1 MGRRPGIDR
10 ISSNDLTLLATDRG
24 QVPMHMAAVLMF
36 DAGAAPSLAELTAAL
51 GERIARVP
59 RLRRR
64 LVPSPPGFG
73 RPVWVDD
80 AAFSLPRHLSE
91 GAVSGGR
98 GDLLREAARLA
109 CERLPKDQPLWKAR
123 LVRAADGGGAAL
135 VFVAHHVMADG
146 LGGLA
151 VLSALG
157 DDRSELDDD
166 RPGPGAAPV
175 LQAPLPTPPAPAF
188 PQPGPTPRELLA
200 DAWRE
205 RLRALANTPRALAT
219 AARGLRELG
228 LTRRHRTHAEATTS
242 FNRPTGSIRSV
253 RTVALPLKEALDA
266 AHARGCT
273 LNDLVLVA
281 VSGALASTLRSRGEA
296 HRSFVVSVPITPRG
310 PREATTLGNI
320 NGIVPTEV
328 PADPDPAVR
337 LARVLEQAG
346 NRSGPSRG
354 ASVGPLGVAFRALA
368 RAGVF
373 QHFIDRQRLV
383 TTFLT
388 NVRGPAEPI
397 HLAGHRIASIVP
409 ITMTPGNVG
418 VCFAVLSYAG
428 ELVVSVIADPAVVPE
443 QDELTR
449 ILADE
454 LDTLAKT

>member
-1 MGRRPGIDR
+1 MGRRPSIDR

-24 QVPMHMAAVLMF
+24 QVPMHMAAVLTF
-36 DAGAAPSLAELTAAL
+36 DAGVAPSLAELTAAL

-91 GAVSGGR
+91 GAVPGGR
-98 GDLLREAARLA
+98 EDLLREASRLA
-109 CERLPKDQPLWKAR
+109 CERLPKDRPLWRAR
-123 LVRAADGGGAAL
+123 LVRAENDGAGAL
-135 VFVAHHVMADG
+135 VFIAHHVMADG

-157 DDRSELDDD
+157 DDRPE
-166 RPGPGAAPV
+166 PGAAPV
-175 LQAPLPTPPAPAF
+175 LPAPELPAPVPKPPVPTPPVTPF

-205 RLRALANTPRALAT
+205 RLSALADAPRALAS

-228 LTRRHRTHAEATTS
+228 LTRRHRTHGSATTS
-242 FNRPTGSIRSV
+242 FNRPTGSTRSV
-253 RTVALPLKEALDA
+253 RTVALPLKDVLGA

-281 VSGALASTLRSRGEA
+281 VCGALASTLRSRGEA

-310 PREATTLGNI
+310 PREATALGNI

-346 NRSGPSRG
+346 ARSGPSRG

-397 HLAGHRIASIVP
+397 RLAGHRIASIVP

-428 ELVVSVIADPAVVPE
+428 EL
-443 QDELTR
+443 
-449 ILADE
+449 
-454 LDTLAKT
+454 DTLAKT

>member
-1 MGRRPGIDR
+1 
-10 ISSNDLTLLATDRG
+10 
-24 QVPMHMAAVLMF
+24 
-36 DAGAAPSLAELTAAL
+36 
-51 GERIARVP
+51 
-59 RLRRR
+59 
-64 LVPSPPGFG
+64 
-73 RPVWVDD
+73 
-80 AAFSLPRHLSE
+80 
-91 GAVSGGR
+91 
-98 GDLLREAARLA
+98 
-109 CERLPKDQPLWKAR
+109 
-123 LVRAADGGGAAL
+123 
-135 VFVAHHVMADG
+135 MADG

-157 DDRSELDDD
+157 DDRPET
-166 RPGPGAAPV
+166 GAAPV
-175 LQAPLPTPPAPAF
+175 LRVPVLPASVPTPPVTPF

-205 RLRALANTPRALAT
+205 RLSALAT
-219 AARGLRELG
+219 APRVLASAARGLHELG
-228 LTRRHRTHAEATTS
+228 LTGRHRTHGSATTS
-242 FNRPTGSIRSV
+242 FNRPTGSTRSV
-253 RTVALPLKEALDA
+253 TTVRLPLEDVLGA

-310 PREATTLGNI
+310 PREATALGNI

-328 PADPDPAVR
+328 PADPDSAVR

-346 NRSGPSRG
+346 ARSGPSRG

-388 NVRGPAEPI
+388 NVRGSAEPI
-397 HLAGHRIASIVP
+397 RLAGHRIASIVP

-428 ELVVSVIADPAVVPE
+428 ELVVSVIADPGVVPE
-443 QDELTR
+443 HDELTR
-449 ILADE
+449 FLADE

>member
-91 GAVSGGR
+91 GAVPGGR
-98 GDLLREAARLA
+98 EDLLREASRLA
-109 CERLPKDQPLWKAR
+109 CERLPKDRPLWRAR
-123 LVRAADGGGAAL
+123 LLRAEQGDAAAL
-135 VFVAHHVMADG
+135 VFIAHHVMADG

-157 DDRSELDDD
+157 DDGPE
-166 RPGPGAAPV
+166 PGAAPA
-175 LQAPLPTPPAPAF
+175 LPAPVPTPPVPPF
-188 PQPGPTPRELLA
+188 PQPGPTRRELFA

-205 RLRALANTPRALAT
+205 RLSALATAPRALAT

-228 LTRRHRTHAEATTS
+228 LTRRRRSHGATTS
-242 FNRPTGSIRSV
+242 FNRPTGSTRSV
-253 RTVALPLKEALDA
+253 RTVALPLEDVLGA

-310 PREATTLGNI
+310 PREAAALGNI

-337 LARVLEQAG
+337 LARVMEQAG
-346 NRSGPSRG
+346 ARSGPSRG
-354 ASVGPLGVAFRALA
+354 ASAGPLGVAFRALA
-368 RAGVF
+368 RVGVF

-397 HLAGHRIASIVP
+397 RLAGHRIASIVP

-428 ELVVSVIADPAVVPE
+428 ELVISVIADPGVVPE

-454 LDTLAKT
+454 LDTLTKT